1 MIAPLPQ
8 LPGTPTRNDRDI
20 RDPKERGHDDFA
32 DLLATQVSRP
42 LARVFPDHGPAIV
55 SVRDGLDGPAMT
67 DPMEDPA
74 TPAETEP
81 GAHVFNRDGF
91 FAETGVAAT
100 TPAAPE
106 AMEAQL
112 ADPAR
117 EIAIPPP
124 LASAPGTTVSVAAT
138 SHALATSSIHTELVS
153 AHVATKATAGKT
165 SGIPALVHAAMDHA
179 EAGEVIEPA
188 GSSSERT
195 GIRMLARSAFQVAMR
210 ELEHGIH
217 VAVRAEAMDQAD
229 REHLRREIAALLS
242 RHGLAPRAIRILA
255 PLGRDTNHRSA
266 K

>member
-8 LPGTPTRNDRDI
+8 LPGTPNRNDRDV
-20 RDPKERGHDDFA
+20 RDPKERGQGDFA
-32 DLLATQVSRP
+32 DLLAVQVARP
-42 LARVFPDHGPAIV
+42 LDRVFPDHGPAIV
-55 SVRDGLDGPAMT
+55 SVRDCIDGPAMT

-91 FAETGVAAT
+91 FADTGVAAT
-100 TPAAPE
+100 TPAAPDPT
-106 AMEAQL
+106 EAQL
-112 ADPAR
+112 ADPAP
-117 EIAIPPP
+117 ESAIPAP
-124 LASAPGTTVSVAAT
+124 LAGAPRATVSVAAT
-138 SHALATSSIHTELVS
+138 NHALATSSIHTELVS
-153 AHVATKATAGKT
+153 ARVATKATAGKA

-188 GSSSERT
+188 GSPSERT
-195 GIRMLARSAFQVAMR
+195 GVRMLGKNAFQVAMR

-217 VAVRAEAMDQAD
+217 VAVRADAMDQAD

-255 PLGRDTNHRSA
+255 PLARDTNHRNA